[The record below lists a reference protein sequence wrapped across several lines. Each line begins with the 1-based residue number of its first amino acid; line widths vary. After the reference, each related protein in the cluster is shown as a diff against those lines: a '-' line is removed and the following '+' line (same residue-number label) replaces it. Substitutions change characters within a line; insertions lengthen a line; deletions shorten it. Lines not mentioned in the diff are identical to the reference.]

1 MKEKYF
7 KKWVSD
13 NFKGFSPHTLFE
25 FLHKFSGFSVD
36 YALNLVYVELYNYA
50 LKINV
55 NDDSENLFYT
65 IKNSVDNCT
74 WL

>member
-13 NFKGFSPHTLFE
+13 NFKGLSPHTLFE

-36 YALNLVYVELYNYA
+36 YAL
-50 LKINV
+50 KINV
-55 NDDSENLFYT
+55 NDDSENLFYA
-65 IKNSVDNCT
+65 IKDSVDNCT

>member
-1 MKEKYF
+1 
-7 KKWVSD
+7 
-13 NFKGFSPHTLFE
+13 
-25 FLHKFSGFSVD
+25 
-36 YALNLVYVELYNYA
+36 LYNYA

-65 IKNSVDNCT
+65 IKDSVDNCT